1 MSEKNTIVSLKQL
14 YNRIKLRRGSG
25 TPTAEQLE
33 EFELGYSTSENRLY
47 TKVGND
53 IRPIA
58 EKTSL
63 SDLGVTAS
71 SEELNKLQGA
81 TVTTQELNFSKGVTS
96 PIQTQLDGKAKGA
109 HNHSTSD
116 VTSGT
121 LPIERGGTGVTSVAE
136 IGLLSY
142 PVGSIYVSTNSTS
155 PAALFGGTW
164 TQIKDRFLLGAGDS
178 YANGATGGEATHTLT
193 INEMPNHDHTVRT
206 TRTESY
212 PAYWHSTHTGST
224 DSSKGWAY
232 LSTAGSANSGVGS
245 LYVEKVGGGAAHD
258 NMPPYL
264 AVYIWQRT
272 A

>member
-1 MSEKNTIVSLKQL
+1 MGENRFQIRNGPGKPQAKDLLEFEFGYDRENKKLYIGIPEEEPLLLNPDQAVAPEVTLESLGIEKEIALL
-14 YNRIKLRRGSG
+14 SG
-25 TPTAEQLE
+25 ADSNIQEQLNGKQPS
-33 EFELGYSTSENRLY
+33 FEVLS
-47 TKVGND
+47 V
-53 IRPIA
+53 
-58 EKTSL
+58 EK
-63 SDLGVTAS
+63 
-71 SEELNKLQGA
+71 
-81 TVTTQELNFSKGVTS
+81 
-96 PIQTQLDGKAKGA
+96 
-109 HNHSTSD
+109 
-116 VTSGT
+116 
-121 LPIERGGTGVTSVAE
+121 GGTSATTAAGAVQNLGILDIV
-136 IGLLSY
+136 Y
-142 PVGSIYVSTNSTS
+142 PIGSIYVSTNSTS

-178 YANGATGGEATHTLT
+178 YTNGSTGGKATHTLT

>member
-1 MSEKNTIVSLKQL
+1 M
-14 YNRIKLRRGSG
+14 G
-25 TPTAEQLE
+25 
-33 EFELGYSTSENRLY
+33 ENRFQ
-47 TKVGND
+47 
-53 IRPIA
+53 IRHGSTVPG
-58 EKTSL
+58 E
-63 SDLGVTAS
+63 SDLLPYEFGYDKTNEKLYMGREEKEPLLVNPDPATLKTLGIIAS
-71 SEELNKLQGA
+71 SD
-81 TVTTQELNFSKGVTS
+81 ELNFVKGATS
-96 PIQTQLDGKAKGA
+96 PIQTQLDGKAKDV
-109 HNHSTSD
+109 HKHSTSD

-155 PAALFGGTW
+155 PAELFGGTW

-178 YANGATGGEATHTLT
+178 YVNGTTGGKATHTLT

-245 LYVEKVGGGAAHD
+245 LYVEKVGGGAAHN